1 MHCSVPSQRH
11 QREAGIRC
19 KLTFPDVRPLPKS
32 PALQASSIRRA
43 TSNRLPK
50 FVIPGEE
57 GRLAA
62 GLRGVLL
69 ANTTRPVEILAQS
82 ALAFLRGDDAFG
94 RALDDLADRRN
105 CLRELPLTAAA
116 RL

>member
-1 MHCSVPSQRH
+1 VRPQFDVGLRFPTCALSRG
-11 QREAGIRC
+11 ALRC
-19 KLTFPDVRPLPKS
+19 K
-32 PALQASSIRRA
+32 RA
-43 TSNRLPK
+43 PSDGYFEPPPE

-82 ALAFLRGDDAFG
+82 ALAFLRGEDAFG